1 VKLSAKIL
9 LLSLFLAGNSYAACT
24 VATTGINFGSYDVFS
39 SVPAD
44 STGTVTVICNAFTL
58 IARLDLGPSPNSG
71 GFNPRRM
78 KHVSAPDLLDYN
90 IFTDASRSTI
100 WGNGTSG
107 TSSIFLS
114 LVPRNVPQI
123 LTVYGKI
130 TAGQDVRVGS
140 YSEMLLVTVQP

>member
-1 VKLSAKIL
+1 ML
-9 LLSLFLAGNSYAACT
+9 LLSLLLAGNSYAACT

-44 STGTVTVICNAFTL
+44 STGTVTVTCNTPNQLAQ
-58 IARLDLGPSPNSG
+58 LDLGPSPNSG

-90 IFTDASRSTI
+90 IFTNASRSTI

-107 TSSIFLS
+107 TSSISSFLQKKN
-114 LVPRNVPQI
+114 VPRV
-123 LTVYGKI
+123 LTVYGRI

-140 YSEMLLVTVQP
+140 YSEILVVTVQP